1 MQIIWQVYRANR
13 FGVQPVAVKALR
25 EESSKQIENFQR
37 EIELL
42 RGLRDNNIVLF
53 LGVCKKDGKLMLVT
67 EFMPGGD
74 LWHALNH
81 QNSVK
86 YTWYHRCS
94 SVVS

>member
-1 MQIIWQVYRANR
+1 M
-13 FGVQPVAVKALR
+13 AVKALR

-53 LGVCKKDGKLMLVT
+53 LGVCKKDSKLMLVT

-74 LWHALNH
+74 LWHALNTA
-81 QNSVK
+81 QNSEK
-86 YTWYHRCS
+86 YTWYYR
-94 SVVS
+94 